1 MLKVKKLKY
10 KFDNTTFEFN
20 FDLNSNDIV
29 GVIGK
34 SGSGKTTLFN
44 LLAGFLKPNDGS
56 IFLNDNDITYLK
68 PPIRNISILFQDH
81 NNFNHLT
88 IFENIILGIDPDM
101 KLTQNNLKIVKNI
114 MKKVS
119 LNIDLRKKVSDL
131 SGGEQQRVSIARS
144 LLRKKPLLLLD
155 EPFNSL
161 DPGLRKTL
169 YEDVK
174 KMSLNNRLMTL
185 ISSHLIEELK
195 NVTDKCY
202 CFLFQTFMFGFWH
215 NTRFSNKTVTLLTG
229 AYVEEGLRNV
239 LIEK

>member
-1 MLKVKKLKY
+1 MLKVKQLKY
-10 KFDNTTFEFN
+10 KFDKTTFEFN
-20 FDLNSNDIV
+20 FDLTDNNIV

-34 SGSGKTTLFN
+34 SGSGKSTLFN
-44 LLAGFLKPNDGS
+44 LLAGFLKPYNGS
-56 IFLNDNDITYLK
+56 IFFNDNNITYLK
-68 PPIRNISILFQDH
+68 PPERNISILFQDH

-101 KLTQNNLKIVKNI
+101 KQNQNNFKIVKNI

-119 LNIDLRKKVSDL
+119 LSIDLNKKVSDL

-144 LLRKKPLLLLD
+144 LLRKKSLFLLD

-174 KMSLNNRLMTL
+174 KMSLNNRLITL

-195 NVTDKCY
+195 NITDK
-202 CFLFQTFMFGFWH
+202 FLFV
-215 NTRFSNKTVTLLTG
+215 NKGKIVENKILSYKQLLKNK
-229 AYVEEGLRNV
+229 YFKEYLQ
-239 LIEK
+239 

>member
-10 KFDNTTFEFN
+10 KFESTSFEFN

-34 SGSGKTTLFN
+34 SGSGKSTLFN
-44 LLAGFLKPNDGS
+44 LLSGFLKPNDGS
-56 IFLNDNDITYLK
+56 IFLNDNNITHLK
-68 PPIRNISILFQDH
+68 PPARNISILFQDH

-101 KLTQNNLKIVKNI
+101 KQTQANFKIVKNI

-119 LNIDLRKKVSDL
+119 LNIDLKKKVCDL

-144 LLRKKPLLLLD
+144 LLRKKSILLLD

-161 DPGLRKTL
+161 DPGLRKIL
-169 YEDVK
+169 YEDVR
-174 KMSLNNRLMTL
+174 KMSIDNQLMTL
-185 ISSHLIEELK
+185 VSSHLIEELK
-195 NVTDKCY
+195 SVTDQ
-202 CFLFQTFMFGFWH
+202 FLFI
-215 NTRFSNKTVTLLTG
+215 NKGKIIENKILSYRQLLKNK
-229 AYVEEGLRNV
+229 YFKEYLQ
-239 LIEK
+239 

>member
-1 MLKVKKLKY
+1 MLKVKQLKY
-10 KFDNTTFEFN
+10 KFDKTTFEFN
-20 FDLNSNDIV
+20 FDLTDNNIV

-34 SGSGKTTLFN
+34 SGSGKSTLFN
-44 LLAGFLKPNDGS
+44 LLAGFLKPNNGS
-56 IFLNDNDITYLK
+56 IFFNDNNITYLK
-68 PPIRNISILFQDH
+68 PPERNISILFQDH
-81 NNFNHLT
+81 NNFDHLT

-101 KLTQNNLKIVKNI
+101 KQNQNNFKIVKNI

-119 LNIDLRKKVSDL
+119 LSIDLNKKVSDL

-144 LLRKKPLLLLD
+144 LLRKKSLFLLD

-174 KMSLNNRLMTL
+174 KMSLNNRLITL

-195 NVTDKCY
+195 NVTDK
-202 CFLFQTFMFGFWH
+202 FLFV
-215 NTRFSNKTVTLLTG
+215 NKGKIVENKILSYKQLLKNK
-229 AYVEEGLRNV
+229 YFKEYLQ
-239 LIEK
+239 

>member
-1 MLKVKKLKY
+1 
-10 KFDNTTFEFN
+10 
-20 FDLNSNDIV
+20 
-29 GVIGK
+29 
-34 SGSGKTTLFN
+34 
-44 LLAGFLKPNDGS
+44 
-56 IFLNDNDITYLK
+56 LK

-114 MKKVS
+114 MRKVS

-195 NVTDKCY
+195 NVTDK
-202 CFLFQTFMFGFWH
+202 FLFI
-215 NTRFSNKTVTLLTG
+215 NKGKIVENKILTYRQLLKNK
-229 AYVEEGLRNV
+229 YFKEYL
-239 LIEK
+239 L

>member
-1 MLKVKKLKY
+1 M
-10 KFDNTTFEFN
+10 
-20 FDLNSNDIV
+20 
-29 GVIGK
+29 
-34 SGSGKTTLFN
+34 
-44 LLAGFLKPNDGS
+44 
-56 IFLNDNDITYLK
+56 K

-119 LNIDLRKKVSDL
+119 LNIDLRKKVGDL

-195 NVTDKCY
+195 NVTDK
-202 CFLFQTFMFGFWH
+202 FLFI
-215 NTRFSNKTVTLLTG
+215 NKGKIVENKILTYRQLLKNK
-229 AYVEEGLRNV
+229 YFKEYL
-239 LIEK
+239 L

>member
-1 MLKVKKLKY
+1 MLKVKQLKY
-10 KFDNTTFEFN
+10 KFDKTTFEFN
-20 FDLNSNDIV
+20 FDLTDNNIV

-34 SGSGKTTLFN
+34 SGSGKSTLFN
-44 LLAGFLKPNDGS
+44 LLAGFLKPNNGS
-56 IFLNDNDITYLK
+56 IFLNENNITYLK
-68 PPIRNISILFQDH
+68 PPERNISILFQDH
-81 NNFNHLT
+81 NNFDHLT

-101 KLTQNNLKIVKNI
+101 KQNQNNFKIVKNI

-119 LNIDLRKKVSDL
+119 LSIDLNKKVSDL

-144 LLRKKPLLLLD
+144 LLRKKSLFLLD

-174 KMSLNNRLMTL
+174 KMSLNNRLITL

-195 NVTDKCY
+195 NVTDK
-202 CFLFQTFMFGFWH
+202 FLFV
-215 NTRFSNKTVTLLTG
+215 NKGKIVENKILSYKQLLKNK
-229 AYVEEGLRNV
+229 YFKEYLQ
-239 LIEK
+239 

>member
-114 MKKVS
+114 MNKVS

-195 NVTDKCY
+195 NVTDK
-202 CFLFQTFMFGFWH
+202 FLFI
-215 NTRFSNKTVTLLTG
+215 NKGKIVENKILTYRQLLKNK
-229 AYVEEGLRNV
+229 YFKEYL
-239 LIEK
+239 L

>member
-1 MLKVKKLKY
+1 MLKVKQLKY
-10 KFDNTTFEFN
+10 KFDKTTFEFN
-20 FDLNSNDIV
+20 FDLTDNNIV

-34 SGSGKTTLFN
+34 SGSGKSTLFN
-44 LLAGFLKPNDGS
+44 LLAGFLKPNNGS
-56 IFLNDNDITYLK
+56 IFFNDNNITYLK
-68 PPIRNISILFQDH
+68 PPERNISILFQDH

-101 KLTQNNLKIVKNI
+101 KQNQNNFKIVKNI

-119 LNIDLRKKVSDL
+119 LSIDLNKKVSDL

-144 LLRKKPLLLLD
+144 LLRKKSLFLLD

-174 KMSLNNRLMTL
+174 KMSLNNRLITL

-195 NVTDKCY
+195 NITDK
-202 CFLFQTFMFGFWH
+202 FLFV
-215 NTRFSNKTVTLLTG
+215 NKGKIVENKILSYKQLLKNK
-229 AYVEEGLRNV
+229 YFKEYLQ
-239 LIEK
+239 

>member
-1 MLKVKKLKY
+1 MLKVKQLKY
-10 KFDNTTFEFN
+10 KFDKTTFEFN
-20 FDLNSNDIV
+20 FDLTDNNIV

-34 SGSGKTTLFN
+34 SGSGKSTLFN
-44 LLAGFLKPNDGS
+44 LLAGFLKPNNGS
-56 IFLNDNDITYLK
+56 IFFNDNNITYLK
-68 PPIRNISILFQDH
+68 PPERNISILFQDH

-101 KLTQNNLKIVKNI
+101 KQNQNNFKIVKNI

-119 LNIDLRKKVSDL
+119 LSIDLNKKVSDL

-144 LLRKKPLLLLD
+144 LLRKKSLFLLD

-174 KMSLNNRLMTL
+174 KMSLNNRLITL

-195 NVTDKCY
+195 NVTDK
-202 CFLFQTFMFGFWH
+202 FLFI
-215 NTRFSNKTVTLLTG
+215 NKGKIVENKILSYKQLLKNK
-229 AYVEEGLRNV
+229 YFKEYLQ
-239 LIEK
+239 

>member
-1 MLKVKKLKY
+1 MLKVKQLKY
-10 KFDNTTFEFN
+10 KFDKTTFEFN
-20 FDLNSNDIV
+20 FDVTDNNIV

-34 SGSGKTTLFN
+34 SGSGKSTLFN
-44 LLAGFLKPNDGS
+44 LLAGFLKPNNGS
-56 IFLNDNDITYLK
+56 IFLNENNITYLK
-68 PPIRNISILFQDH
+68 PPERNISILFQDH

-101 KLTQNNLKIVKNI
+101 KQNQNNFKIVKNI

-119 LNIDLRKKVSDL
+119 LNIDLNKKVSDL

-144 LLRKKPLLLLD
+144 LLRKKSLFLLD

-174 KMSLNNRLMTL
+174 KMSLNNRLITL
-185 ISSHLIEELK
+185 ISSHLIDELK
-195 NVTDKCY
+195 NVTDK
-202 CFLFQTFMFGFWH
+202 FLFI
-215 NTRFSNKTVTLLTG
+215 NKGKIVENKILSYKQLLKNK
-229 AYVEEGLRNV
+229 YFKEYLQ
-239 LIEK
+239 

>member
-101 KLTQNNLKIVKNI
+101 KLNQNNLKIVKNI

-195 NVTDKCY
+195 NVTDK
-202 CFLFQTFMFGFWH
+202 FLFI
-215 NTRFSNKTVTLLTG
+215 NKGKIVENKILTYRQLLKNK
-229 AYVEEGLRNV
+229 YFKEYL
-239 LIEK
+239 L

>member
-10 KFDNTTFEFN
+10 KFESTSFEFN

-34 SGSGKTTLFN
+34 SGSGKSTLFN
-44 LLAGFLKPNDGS
+44 LLSGFLKPNDGS
-56 IFLNDNDITYLK
+56 IFLNDNNITHLK
-68 PPIRNISILFQDH
+68 PPARNISILFQDH

-101 KLTQNNLKIVKNI
+101 KQTQANFKIVKNI

-119 LNIDLRKKVSDL
+119 LNIDLKKKVSDL

-144 LLRKKPLLLLD
+144 LLRKKSILLLD

-161 DPGLRKTL
+161 DPGLRKIL
-169 YEDVK
+169 YEDVR
-174 KMSLNNRLMTL
+174 KMSIDNQLMTL
-185 ISSHLIEELK
+185 VSSHLIEELK
-195 NVTDKCY
+195 SVTDQ
-202 CFLFQTFMFGFWH
+202 FLFI
-215 NTRFSNKTVTLLTG
+215 NKGKIIENKILSYRQLLKNK
-229 AYVEEGLRNV
+229 YFKEYLQ
-239 LIEK
+239 

>member
-1 MLKVKKLKY
+1 MLKVKQLKY
-10 KFDNTTFEFN
+10 KFDKTTFEFN
-20 FDLNSNDIV
+20 FDLTDNNIV

-34 SGSGKTTLFN
+34 SGSGKSTLFN
-44 LLAGFLKPNDGS
+44 LLAGFLKPNNGS
-56 IFLNDNDITYLK
+56 IFFNDNNITYLK
-68 PPIRNISILFQDH
+68 PPERNISILFQDH

-101 KLTQNNLKIVKNI
+101 KQNQNNFKIVKNI

-119 LNIDLRKKVSDL
+119 LNIDLNKKVSDL

-144 LLRKKPLLLLD
+144 LLRKKSLFLLD

-174 KMSLNNRLMTL
+174 KMSLNNRLITL

-195 NVTDKCY
+195 NVTDK
-202 CFLFQTFMFGFWH
+202 FLFV
-215 NTRFSNKTVTLLTG
+215 NKGKIVENKILSYKQLLKNK
-229 AYVEEGLRNV
+229 YFKEYLQ
-239 LIEK
+239 

>member
-88 IFENIILGIDPDM
+88 IFENIILGIDPDI

-195 NVTDKCY
+195 NVTDK
-202 CFLFQTFMFGFWH
+202 FLFI
-215 NTRFSNKTVTLLTG
+215 NKGKIVENKILSYKQLLKNK
-229 AYVEEGLRNV
+229 YFKEYLQ
-239 LIEK
+239 